1 MSFSASV
8 AGAARG
14 AGGGLSMVKRK
25 VDDRVKTLIDDV
37 AHHKHRGLI
46 LLVGDRAKDQVVN
59 LHLMISRANHNAKV
73 SVLWC
78 MREDPDFGS
87 TGKKQQER
95 RARLE
100 VKGGLSTEAT
110 KEAFQTFLA
119 QTSIRFCKYRETH
132 KILGQTFGM
141 AVLQDFEA
149 INPNTLA
156 RTMETVKGGGLV
168 VIIFRAMR
176 SLRQLYTIAM
186 DVHARYRT
194 EAQGDAIPRFNER
207 FLLSLADCDTAMCVD
222 DDLNVLP
229 ITQKMKTYGKNRKS
243 DAYDADLAVQGRLQ
257 HEVDLANVKEK
268 LRPSED
274 VGPLVQLC
282 QTMDQAKTVL
292 SLMQTV
298 MEKRLDS
305 TCVVTAG
312 RGRGK
317 SAALGMMVAGAIAQ
331 GYSNIMCTAP
341 TPENVQ
347 TLFEFAIRGLKE
359 LGYRERTD
367 FEALQGVSEE
377 FAKCF
382 IRINVFRAHR
392 QTVQFVSATDTAKF
406 AQAEVCVIDEAA
418 ALPLTLVKRI
428 LGPYLV
434 ILSST
439 VSGYEGTGRSLSMKL
454 VADMRRGSSSGAAE
468 ARHLKE
474 LSMSDPIR
482 YGPDDP
488 VEKWLNKL
496 LCLDATMENTR
507 LTTSPHPSACELFY
521 VHRDAL
527 FSYHPLA
534 EEMLQRIQ
542 SLLVAAH
549 YKNQPNDLQL
559 LSDAPGHHLFVLCAE
574 SVESSAATAPASSSM
589 ATARQQVPDIFC
601 VIHACEEGQV
611 SVQSIK
617 GHLSHGLRPSG
628 DLIPYTLSQCY
639 LEEGFAK
646 LAGLRIVRIATNPA
660 LPRAGYG
667 SRALS
672 LLHQYYSGSISLT
685 AAEPR
690 AAAVKRRKVDAEAG
704 TGEQTGSVPDRHHD
718 ESAAKAEILA
728 PRSHIANLLTPLVER
743 PYEVI
748 DYLGVSFG
756 LTTELH
762 NFWKK
767 ASYIPLYVRQA
778 ANELTGEHSCVMV
791 RPMGF
796 DLRPLQREFQH
807 RLLSLLAMPFRR
819 LPTELALS
827 LVSDVEVHDPH
838 KLSAATDLSEVDR
851 HIVRVDGVV
860 QATSD
865 DIEATF
871 SAGDVQRLRL
881 VSTTFIEGGSVLDLV
896 PTLAKMYFGKRFF
909 RCPDGTDGVV
919 LSHAQAAVLLAVGL
933 QCQTIEELGAQSSFS
948 GVSMQQLRA
957 LFLKALSRLSEHLAT
972 LLKIAKK
979 QKDGSGAGVG
989 VSKRACAQSDEAA
1002 GESAAHGGGDEGVED
1017 AEEVYDSHGNLKG
1030 LKVVRK
1036 VKAHVSVDTTL
1047 LRDTSLSVSGNASA
1061 VSQGRESL
1069 QDVFYRPQKKASKRR

>member
-1 MSFSASV
+1 MSSSASV
-8 AGAARG
+8 AASAHSTAGSGA
-14 AGGGLSMVKRK
+14 MVKRK

-37 AHHKHRGLI
+37 ARHQHRGLI

-59 LHLMISRANHNAKV
+59 LHLMISRANHNAKLN
-73 SVLWC
+73 VLWC

-87 TGKKQQER
+87 TGKKQQEK

-100 VKGGLSTEAT
+100 VKGGLSTESS

-119 QTSIRFCKYRETH
+119 QTNIRFCKYKETH

-156 RTMETVKGGGLV
+156 RTMETVKGGGLI
-168 VIIFRAMR
+168 VILFRAMR
-176 SLRQLYTIAM
+176 SLKQLYTIAM

-194 EAQGDAIPRFNER
+194 EAQKDVVPRFNER
-207 FLLSLADCDTAMCVD
+207 LLLSLTDCDTAMCVD

-229 ITQKMKTYGKNRKS
+229 ITPKMQAYGKNRKA

-257 HEVDLANVKEK
+257 HEVDLNNVKEK
-268 LRPSED
+268 LKASGD
-274 VGPLVQLC
+274 VGPLVQMC

-317 SAALGMMVAGAIAQ
+317 SAALGMTIAGAVAQ
-331 GYSNIMCTAP
+331 GYSNVMCTAP
-341 TPENVQ
+341 SPENVQ

-382 IRINVFRAHR
+382 IRINVFRQHR

-406 AQAEVCVIDEAA
+406 AQAEVVVIDEAA
-418 ALPLTLVKRI
+418 ALPLTLVKKI

-454 VADMRRGSSSGAAE
+454 VADMRRSSGSGSAD
-468 ARHLKE
+468 ARQLKE
-474 LSMSDPIR
+474 VSMADPIR
-482 YGPDDP
+482 YGPNDP
-488 VEKWLNKL
+488 VERWLNKL
-496 LCLDATMENTR
+496 LCLDATMENTQ
-507 LTTSPHPSACELFY
+507 LTSSPHPSTCELFY
-521 VHRDAL
+521 VNRDAL

-534 EEMLQRIQ
+534 EELLQRVQ

-559 LSDAPGHHLFVLCAE
+559 LSDAPGHHLFVLCSE
-574 SVESSAATAPASSSM
+574 SVETSASTAPTRTSSP
-589 ATARQQVPDIFC
+589 AAAVPDIYC

-611 SVQSIK
+611 SAQSIK
-617 GHLSHGLRPSG
+617 SHLSHGLRPSG
-628 DLIPYTLSQCY
+628 DLIPYTLSQYY

-646 LAGLRIVRIATNPA
+646 LAGLRVVRIATNPA

-672 LLHQYYSGSISLT
+672 LLQKYYSGSIALT
-685 AAEPR
+685 AADSAKAGGSKFGDAAKGSNSRNDTSTEKNDEGVEATASP
-690 AAAVKRRKVDAEAG
+690 AAV
-704 TGEQTGSVPDRHHD
+704 
-718 ESAAKAEILA
+718 LA
-728 PRSHIANLLTPLVER
+728 PRSNVASLLTPLIER
-743 PYEVI
+743 PYELV

-756 LTTELH
+756 LTTELL

-767 ASYIPLYVRQA
+767 AGYLPLYVRQA
-778 ANELTGEHSCVMV
+778 ANELTGEHSCIMV

-796 DLRPLQREFQH
+796 DVRLLQSEFQH
-807 RLLSLLAMPFRR
+807 RLLSLLSMPFRH
-819 LPTELALS
+819 LSTELALS
-827 LVSDVEVHDPH
+827 LVCDLEAHDPH
-838 KLSAATDLSEVDR
+838 KLAAATELAEVDR
-851 HIVRVDGVV
+851 HLVRVDGVL
-860 QATSD
+860 QATHD
-865 DIEATF
+865 DIAATF
-871 SAGDVQRLRL
+871 TSSDLQRLRL
-881 VSTTFIEGGSVLDLV
+881 VSTTFIEGGNVLDLV
-896 PTLAKMYFGKRFF
+896 PTLAKLYFAKRLF
-909 RCPDGTDGVV
+909 RAPDGTDGVV
-919 LSHAQAAVLLAVGL
+919 LSHAQAAVLLAIGL
-933 QCQTIEELGAQSSFS
+933 QCQTMEQLAAQPAFAA
-948 GVSMQQLRA
+948 VAVQQLRA
-957 LFLKALSRLSEHLAT
+957 LFLKSLARLSEHLSN
-972 LLKIAKK
+972 LQKIAKRK
-979 QKDGSGAGVG
+979 TAAAAPAAATASATAAAVQETGVD
-989 VSKRACAQSDEAA
+989 DE
-1002 GESAAHGGGDEGVED
+1002 EET
-1017 AEEVYDSHGNLKG
+1017 AEEVFDSEGNLKG
-1030 LKVVRK
+1030 LKVARK
-1036 VKAHVSVDTTL
+1036 VRSQVSVDTTL
-1047 LRDTSLSVSGNASA
+1047 LRDTAKSVAGNAA
-1061 VSQGRESL
+1061 APLRGRESL
-1069 QDVFYRPQKKASKRR
+1069 QDVFYRPKGKSSRHR

>member
-1 MSFSASV
+1 MASSASV
-8 AGAARG
+8 VGSARG
-14 AGGGLSMVKRK
+14 VGGASMVKRK

-59 LHLMISRANHNAKV
+59 LHLMVSRANHNAKV
-73 SVLWC
+73 NILWC
-78 MREDPDFGS
+78 MRKDPDFGS
-87 TGKKQQER
+87 TGKKQQEK

-100 VKGGLSTEAT
+100 VKGGLSTEAS

-119 QTSIRFCKYRETH
+119 QTNVRFCKYAETH
-132 KILGQTFGM
+132 RILGQTFGM

-149 INPNTLA
+149 ISPNTLA
-156 RTMETVKGGGLV
+156 RTVETVKGGGLV
-168 VIIFRAMR
+168 VIMFRAMR

-194 EAQGDAIPRFNER
+194 ESKRDVVPRFNER
-207 FLLSLADCDTAMCVD
+207 FLLSLADCDAAMCVD

-229 ITQKMKTYGKNRKS
+229 ITEKMRTYGKNRKS

-257 HEVDLANVKEK
+257 HEADLANVKER

-282 QTMDQAKTVL
+282 QTVDQAKTVL

-317 SAALGMMVAGAIAQ
+317 SAALGMTVAGAIAQ

-382 IRINVFRAHR
+382 IRINVFREHR
-392 QTVQFVSATDTAKF
+392 QTLQFVSATDTTKF

-418 ALPLTLVKRI
+418 ALPLPLVKRI

-454 VADMRRGSSSGAAE
+454 VADMRRGSSSGAAD

-482 YGPDDP
+482 YGPGDP
-488 VEKWLNKL
+488 VERWLNKL
-496 LCLDATMENTR
+496 LCLDATMEKAQ
-507 LTTSPHPSACELFY
+507 LTTSPHPSTCELFY
-521 VHRDAL
+521 VNRDAL

-534 EEMLQRIQ
+534 EELLQRIQ

-559 LSDAPGHHLFVLCAE
+559 LSDAPGHHLFVLCAD
-574 SVESSAATAPASSSM
+574 SVESSAATAPTSSTS
-589 ATARQQVPDIFC
+589 AAARQPIPDILC
-601 VIHACEEGQV
+601 VLHACEEGQV
-611 SVQSIK
+611 SAQSIK
-617 GHLSHGLRPSG
+617 SHLSHGLRPSG
-628 DLIPYTLSQCY
+628 DLIPYTLSQYY

-646 LAGLRIVRIATNPA
+646 LAGLRIVRIAANPA
-660 LPRAGYG
+660 LLRAGYG
-667 SRALS
+667 SRALA

-685 AAEPR
+685 AAEPKVV
-690 AAAVKRRKVDAEAG
+690 AAKHRSGDTEADTRG
-704 TGEQTGSVPDRHHD
+704 QAGSDHDGES
-718 ESAAKAEILA
+718 SAATAILA
-728 PRSHIANLLTPLVER
+728 PRSHITSLLTPLVER
-743 PYEVI
+743 PYELV

-756 LTTELH
+756 LTTELL

-767 ASYIPLYVRQA
+767 ALYVPLYVRQA

-796 DLRPLQREFQH
+796 DLRPLQHEFQH
-807 RLLSLLAMPFRR
+807 RLLSLLAMPFRH

-827 LVSDVEVHDPH
+827 LVCDLEAHDPH
-838 KLSAATDLSEVDR
+838 KLSASTDLSEVD
-851 HIVRVDGVV
+851 HHVVRVDGVV
-860 QATSD
+860 QATSG
-865 DIEATF
+865 DIAATF
-871 SAGDVQRLRL
+871 TAGDMRRLRL
-881 VSTTFIEGGSVLDLV
+881 VSTAFVECGNVLDLV
-896 PTLAKMYFGKRFF
+896 PILAKWYFGKRFF

-933 QCQTIEELGAQSSFS
+933 QCQTVEELAAQPAFS
-948 GVSMQQLRA
+948 AVSTQQLRA
-957 LFLKALSRLSEHLAT
+957 LFLKALSRLSEHITT
-972 LLKIAKK
+972 LQKIAKAEQHEGRSVSVRESK
-979 QKDGSGAGVG
+979 CAPSQSGG
-989 VSKRACAQSDEAA
+989 AA
-1002 GESAAHGGGDEGVED
+1002 GDSITIGGTAEDVED
-1017 AEEVYDSHGNLKG
+1017 AEEIYDSHGNLKG
-1030 LKVVRK
+1030 LKVARK
-1036 VKAHVSVDTTL
+1036 VKAQVSVDTTL
-1047 LRDTSLSVSGNASA
+1047 LRDTSSSVSGNASA
-1061 VSQGRESL
+1061 ACQGRDSL
-1069 QDVFYRPQKKASKRR
+1069 QDVFYRPKKKASRHL

>member
-1 MSFSASV
+1 MSSSASV
-8 AGAARG
+8 AGSVKSAG
-14 AGGGLSMVKRK
+14 AFMVKRK
-25 VDDRVKTLIDDV
+25 VDDRIKTLIDDV

-73 SVLWC
+73 NVLWC

-87 TGKKQQER
+87 TGKKQQEK

-100 VKGGLSTEAT
+100 VKGGLSTEAS

-119 QTSIRFCKYRETH
+119 QTNIRFCKYKETH

-149 INPNTLA
+149 VNPNTLA
-156 RTMETVKGGGLV
+156 RTMETVMGGGLV
-168 VIIFRAMR
+168 VIVFRAMR

-194 EAQGDAIPRFNER
+194 DARKDVVPRFNER
-207 FLLSLADCDTAMCVD
+207 FLLSLTDCDTAMCVD

-229 ITQKMKTYGKNRKS
+229 ITQKMKTYGKNRKG
-243 DAYDADLAVQGRLQ
+243 DVYDSDLAVQGRLQ
-257 HEVDLANVKEK
+257 HEVDLASVKEK
-268 LRPSED
+268 LRPSSD

-298 MEKRLDS
+298 MDKRLDS

-317 SAALGMMVAGAIAQ
+317 SAALGMTVAGAIAQ
-331 GYSNIMCTAP
+331 GYSNVMCTAP

-347 TLFEFAIRGLKE
+347 TLFEFVIRGLKV

-367 FEALQGVSEE
+367 FEALQGASEE

-382 IRINVFRAHR
+382 IRINVFREHR

-406 AQAEVCVIDEAA
+406 AQAELCVIDEAA

-454 VADMRRGSSSGAAE
+454 VADMRRNTSSGAAD
-468 ARHLKE
+468 ARQLKE

-482 YGPDDP
+482 YGPGDSL
-488 VEKWLNKL
+488 EKWLNKL
-496 LCLDATMENTR
+496 LCLDATADSWQ

-521 VHRDAL
+521 VNRDAL

-534 EEMLQRIQ
+534 EELLQRIQ

-559 LSDAPGHHLFVLCAE
+559 LSDAPGHHLFVLCAA
-574 SVESSAATAPASSSM
+574 SVEASADTASNSPASAM
-589 ATARQQVPDIFC
+589 PRQRVPDIFC

-611 SVQSIK
+611 SPQSVK
-617 GHLSHGLRPSG
+617 SHLSHGLRPSG
-628 DLIPYTLSQCY
+628 DLIPYTLSQYY

-646 LAGLRIVRIATNPA
+646 LAGLRVVRIATNPA

-685 AAEPR
+685 AAKPKEAPT
-690 AAAVKRRKVDAEAG
+690 KGKNGDAETG
-704 TGEQTGSVPDRHHD
+704 TCEEVGKDPCVDDGEF
-718 ESAAKAEILA
+718 SATTAMLA
-728 PRSHIANLLTPLVER
+728 PRAHVTNLLTPLVER
-743 PYEVI
+743 PYEVV

-756 LTTELH
+756 LTMELF

-767 ASYIPLYVRQA
+767 AMYVPLYVRQA
-778 ANELTGEHSCVMV
+778 PNELTGEHSCVMV
-791 RPMGF
+791 RPMDF
-796 DLRPLQREFQH
+796 DLRPLQQEFRH
-807 RLLSLLAMPFRR
+807 RLLSLLAMPFRH
-819 LPTELALS
+819 LPTDLALS
-827 LVSDVEVHDPH
+827 LVSDLEVHDPH
-838 KLSAATDLSEVDR
+838 RLSSATDLSEVD
-851 HIVRVDGVV
+851 HHLVRVDGVV
-860 QATSD
+860 QATSE
-865 DIEATF
+865 DIASTF
-871 SAGDVQRLRL
+871 SPGDVQRLRL
-881 VSTTFIEGGSVLDLV
+881 VSTTFIESGNVLDLV
-896 PTLAKMYFGKRFF
+896 PALARLYFSKRLF

-933 QCQTIEELGAQSSFS
+933 QCQTIEELGAQAAFS
-948 GVSMQQLRA
+948 GVSTQQLRA
-957 LFLKALSRLSEHLAT
+957 LFLKGMSRLSEHITALQ
-972 LLKIAKK
+972 KIAKTR
-979 QKDGSGAGVG
+979 QKNNESLSVGVG
-989 VSKRACAQSDEAA
+989 KRAQALLDEAA
-1002 GESAAHGGGDEGVED
+1002 PGAAVFGGNDEEAED
-1017 AEEVYDSHGNLKG
+1017 VEEVYDSHGDLKG
-1030 LKVVRK
+1030 LKVARK
-1036 VKAHVSVDTTL
+1036 VKTRVCVDTAL
-1047 LRDTSLSVSGNASA
+1047 LRDTSSSVSGNALA
-1061 VSQGRESL
+1061 VSQNHESL
-1069 QDVFYRPQKKASKRR
+1069 QDVFYRPKKKTKHH

>member
-1 MSFSASV
+1 MSSSASV
-8 AGAARG
+8 AGSAHC
-14 AGGGLSMVKRK
+14 AGGGSSIGKRK
-25 VDDRVKTLIDDV
+25 VDDRIKALIDDV

-78 MREDPDFGS
+78 MREEPDFGS

-100 VKGGLSTEAT
+100 VKGGLSTEAS
-110 KEAFQTFLA
+110 KEAFKTFLA
-119 QTSIRFCKYRETH
+119 QTNIRFAKYKETH
-132 KILGQTFGM
+132 RILGQTFGM

-149 INPNTLA
+149 ISPNTLA
-156 RTMETVKGGGLV
+156 RTVETVKGGGLV
-168 VIIFRAMR
+168 VILFRAMR

-194 EAQGDAIPRFNER
+194 EAQGDPVPRFNER
-207 FLLSLADCDTAMCVD
+207 FLLSLADCGTAMCVD

-229 ITQKMKTYGKNRKS
+229 ITQAMKSYGKNRKS

-257 HEVDLANVKEK
+257 HEVDLANIKEK
-268 LRPSED
+268 LRPSGD

-359 LGYRERTD
+359 LGYGERTD

-382 IRINVFRAHR
+382 IRINVFREHR

-418 ALPLTLVKRI
+418 ALPLTLVKRL

-454 VADMRRGSSSGAAE
+454 VADMRRGSSSGGAAD

-482 YGPDDP
+482 YGPGDP
-488 VEKWLNKL
+488 VERWLNKL
-496 LCLDATMENTR
+496 LCLDATMENTQ
-507 LTTSPHPSACELFY
+507 LTTSPHPRACELFH

-534 EEMLQRIQ
+534 EELLQRIQ

-574 SVESSAATAPASSSM
+574 SIESSAATAPVSLSA
-589 ATARQQVPDIFC
+589 AAARQQVPDIFC

-611 SVQSIK
+611 SAQSVRN
-617 GHLSHGLRPSG
+617 HLSHGLRPSG

-646 LAGLRIVRIATNPA
+646 LAGLRIVRIAANPA

-690 AAAVKRRKVDAEAG
+690 AAAVKPRKEDAEARAG
-704 TGEQTGSVPDRHHD
+704 GQVGGMLDGNNAA
-718 ESAAKAEILA
+718 SAAATEILA
-728 PRSHIANLLTPLVER
+728 PRSHIANLLTPLIER

-756 LTTELH
+756 LTTELL

-767 ASYIPLYVRQA
+767 ASFVPLYVRQA

-791 RPMGF
+791 RPMGV

-807 RLLSLLAMPFRR
+807 RLLSLLAMPFRH

-827 LVSDVEVHDPH
+827 LAIDLEAHDSQ
-838 KLSAATDLSEVDR
+838 KLNAATDLSEVDH

-860 QATSD
+860 QATGD
-865 DIEATF
+865 DVEATF
-871 SAGDVQRLRL
+871 SASDVQRLRL
-881 VSTTFIEGGSVLDLV
+881 VSTTFIESGNVLDLV
-896 PTLAKMYFGKRFF
+896 PSLAKMYFGKRLF

-919 LSHAQAAVLLAVGL
+919 LSHAQAAVLLGVGL
-933 QCQTIEELGAQSSFS
+933 QCQTIEELGAQPSFS
-948 GVSMQQLRA
+948 GVSTLQLRA

-972 LLKIAKK
+972 LLKIAAKK
-979 QKDGSGAGVG
+979 KDSSRTGVGAG
-989 VSKRACAQSDEAA
+989 KRARALSDGAA
-1002 GESAAHGGGDEGVED
+1002 GECAGHDGDDEGVED
-1017 AEEVYDSHGNLKG
+1017 AEEIYDSHGNLKG
-1030 LKVVRK
+1030 LKVARK
-1036 VKAHVSVDTTL
+1036 VTAHVSVDTTL
-1047 LRDTSLSVSGNASA
+1047 LRDTSSSVSGNASH
-1061 VSQGRESL
+1061 GRDSL
-1069 QDVFYRPQKKASKRR
+1069 QDVFYRPKKKASKHR